1 MAIRKF
7 TVSLTTDASGDV
19 TAYTPYLSGLV
30 QQVIYT
36 KTDFADGV
44 DFTITVEGTGE
55 TVWTESNVNAAV
67 AKLPRAATHSTAG
80 VALLYAAGGAAVADQ
95 IAIGRDRIKCVI
107 AQGGNAKTGTLT
119 FLIND
124 GR

>member
-44 DFTITVEGTGE
+44 DFAITVEGTGE

-67 AKLPRAATHSTAG
+67 AKLPRAFTHSTAG
-80 VALLYAAGGAAVADQ
+80 VALLYGPGQQVADQ

>member
-44 DFTITVEGTGE
+44 DFAITVEGTGE

>member
-67 AKLPRAATHSTAG
+67 AKLPRSATHSTAG
-80 VALLYAAGGAAVADQ
+80 VALLYAAGGAAVANQ

>member
-80 VALLYAAGGAAVADQ
+80 VALLYAAGGTAVSNQ

>member
-80 VALLYAAGGAAVADQ
+80 VALLYAAGGTAVANQ

>member
-55 TVWTESNVNAAV
+55 TVWTETNVNAAV

-80 VALLYAAGGAAVADQ
+80 VALLYAASGAAVANQ

>member
-55 TVWTESNVNAAV
+55 TVWMESNVNAAV

>member
-80 VALLYAAGGAAVADQ
+80 VALLYAAGGAAVANQ

-124 GR
+124 GH

>member
-55 TVWTESNVNAAV
+55 TVWTESNVNAAA

-80 VALLYAAGGAAVADQ
+80 VALLYAAGGAAVANQ

>member
-44 DFTITVEGTGE
+44 NFTITVEGTGE
-55 TVWTESNVNAAV
+55 TIWTETNVNAAV
-67 AKLPRAATHSTAG
+67 SKRPRAATHSTAG
-80 VALLYAAGGAAVADQ
+80 VVLLYASGGTSVTDL

-107 AQGGNAKTGTLT
+107 AQGGNAKTGKMT

>member
-55 TVWTESNVNAAV
+55 TIWTESNVNAAV

-80 VALLYAAGGAAVADQ
+80 VALLYAAGGAAVANQ

>member
-44 DFTITVEGTGE
+44 AFTITVEGTGE

-80 VALLYAAGGAAVADQ
+80 VALLYAAGGAAVANQ